1 MKALQRSVTDR
12 YQKMSEFSEDLRAA
26 LLGNP
31 VSVYH
36 EPIWGRVLKW
46 RDRKV
51 FSAASLIWMLAGA
64 TLCFGVQLLVRLV
77 VKLGEGS

>member
-36 EPIWGRVLKW
+36 EPIWGRILKW

-64 TLCFGVQLLVRLV
+64 VLCFGVQLI
-77 VKLGEGS
+77 VKLLLRLSEGS